1 MANLRDDVNYESSS
15 SFSEASSSYT
25 TPQIKEI
32 RKIDASNSKIYRQRN
47 IERINQRKQKVI
59 SINQV
64 HLITSNLIKFKP
76 LPCNVDL

>member
-15 SFSEASSSYT
+15 SFSEASSSY

-59 SINQV
+59 SVNQV
-64 HLITSNLIKFKP
+64 HLIKILITQSYHFHSM
-76 LPCNVDL
+76 

>member
-25 TPQIKEI
+25 PQIKEM

-59 SINQV
+59 SVNYVQ
-64 HLITSNLIKFKP
+64 LIKVLLIISNHFYSM
-76 LPCNVDL
+76 